1 MIEKQEEK
9 RLLKAMHFPLWA
21 GKREE
26 CKLSKFALRGL
37 VFEDVPRTG
46 VYAFSKGEAQAL
58 DYAVQYVGKE
68 RTEPA
73 DTEKAA
79 AGGWQFVGQFSKRRY
94 FWSERGSAVP
104 LSQILNSEAERSF
117 LRLWRRRFLLLMA
130 LNLPGTLYCAFF
142 TLMFFI
148 NGFGIA
154 EILRTFSTAI
164 YLWGALLGVFAY
176 TCLAFWHSETK
187 NRLKSI
193 L

>member
-1 MIEKQEEK
+1 MKEKQEVK

-26 CKLSKFALRGL
+26 RRLSKLALRGL
-37 VFEDVPRTG
+37 VLEDVPRTG
-46 VYAFSKGEAQAL
+46 VYAFSKGEAQ
-58 DYAVQYVGKE
+58 DIDFAVQYVGKE

-73 DTEKAA
+73 DIEKAA
-79 AGGWQFVGQFSKRRY
+79 AGGWQFVVQVSKRRY
-94 FWSERGSAVP
+94 FRSEPGSAAP
-104 LSQILNSEAERSF
+104 LSHLLNSEAERPF

-154 EILRTFSTAI
+154 EILGTFSTAI

-176 TCLAFWHSETK
+176 SCLVFWHRETK